1 MKLAEALSIRADLQR
16 KLSQLDNR
24 LLNNSK
30 VQEGETPSE
39 NPIELLA
46 ELDDCTSKLEFY
58 IQSINY
64 TNSVTIIDGL
74 SIADLIAKK
83 DTLNKKAAIIRNFLN
98 SASEVINR
106 YSNKEIKIHSTVDV
120 AELQKSLDTLS
131 KDLRELN
138 IKIQSANWTT
148 DLIEK

>member
-83 DTLNKKAAIIRNFLN
+83 DTLNKKATIIRNFLN

-106 YSNKEIKIHSTVDV
+106 YSNNEIKIHSTVDV

>member
-30 VQEGETPSE
+30 VQEGGTPSE

>member
-83 DTLNKKAAIIRNFLN
+83 DTLNKKTAIIRNFLN

>member
-46 ELDDCTSKLEFY
+46 ELDDCTSKLELY
-58 IQSINY
+58 IQAINY

-83 DTLNKKAAIIRNFLN
+83 DTLNKKATILRNFLN

-120 AELQKSLDTLS
+120 AKLQKTLDTLS

-138 IKIQSANWTT
+138 VKIQSANWTT

>member
-16 KLSQLDNR
+16 KLSQLNTR

-39 NPIELLA
+39 NPTELLV

-58 IQSINY
+58 IKSINY
-64 TNSVTIIDGL
+64 TNSVTIIDDL

-83 DTLNKKAAIIRNFLN
+83 DTLNKKATIIRSFLN
-98 SASEVINR
+98 SASEIVNR
-106 YSNKEIKIHSTVDV
+106 YSNKEIKIHSTINVS
-120 AELQKSLDTLS
+120 ELQKTLDLLS

>member
-131 KDLRELN
+131 KELRELN

>member
-131 KDLRELN
+131 KD
-138 IKIQSANWTT
+138 
-148 DLIEK
+148 

>member
-64 TNSVTIIDGL
+64 TNSITIIDGL

>member
-1 MKLAEALSIRADLQR
+1 M
-16 KLSQLDNR
+16 
-24 LLNNSK
+24 
-30 VQEGETPSE
+30 
-39 NPIELLA
+39 
-46 ELDDCTSKLEFY
+46 
-58 IQSINY
+58 
-64 TNSVTIIDGL
+64 
-74 SIADLIAKK
+74 
-83 DTLNKKAAIIRNFLN
+83 N

>member
-46 ELDDCTSKLEFY
+46 ELDDCTFKLEFY

-83 DTLNKKAAIIRNFLN
+83 DTLNKKATIIRNFLN

-120 AELQKSLDTLS
+120 TELQKSLDTLS